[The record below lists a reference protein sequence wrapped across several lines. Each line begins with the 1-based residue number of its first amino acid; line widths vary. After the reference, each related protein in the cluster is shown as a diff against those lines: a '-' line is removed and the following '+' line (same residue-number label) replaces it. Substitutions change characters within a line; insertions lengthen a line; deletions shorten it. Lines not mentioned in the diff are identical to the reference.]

1 MSLVLIR
8 GSHGSL
14 SVDAATGHIVERDLD
29 GDEYA
34 TIAFFD
40 RAPIA
45 RCGDHLDILAAG
57 YWTVDGDHA
66 EPLTIRF
73 TSRRGEMTFDDWV
86 PMRLLPPR

>member
-1 MSLVLIR
+1 MSLAFIH

-14 SVDAATGHIVERDLD
+14 TVDAATGHIVERDLD

-40 RAPIA
+40 PTPLA
-45 RCGDHLDILAAG
+45 RWGNHLDILAAD
-57 YWTVDGDHA
+57 YWTIDGDHA
-66 EPLTIRF
+66 EPLTIRL
-73 TSRRGEMTFDDWV
+73 TSWRGQMTFDDWV